1 MNKNINETE
10 WKEFMI
16 KETKAFDHL
25 LCISNCSGFEYCNLV
40 KFNKLSKSCGYYYV
54 DLKNQSTQLIDSE
67 GVILYFYPTKYQFQ
81 INIDRAFEERNYLL
95 PK

>member
-1 MNKNINETE
+1 
-10 WKEFMI
+10 MI
-16 KETKAFDHL
+16 KETKAVDRFV
-25 LCISNCSGFEYCNLV
+25 CIFNSLRLEYCNLIR
-40 KFNKLSKSCGYYYV
+40 FSKQSQSCRYYYV

-67 GVILYFYPTKYQFQ
+67 GVILYFNPTKYQFQ